1 MSKSI
6 KKYWFIIMPIV
17 ATYFY
22 NMFLGTIDISF
33 STGGNLIELFK
44 FLIIYNILF
53 NLVMLFLAKVFK
65 VNIAKNYFGKLEK
78 IFVRR

>member
-1 MSKSI
+1 
-6 KKYWFIIMPIV
+6 MPII

-65 VNIAKNYFGKLEK
+65 VNIAKNYFSKLEK